1 MLDKDMICPVCGR
14 SDIYSP
20 LKNDTNY
27 NTFDE
32 ENLINKNFNQNLN
45 NISSNSYDPKCQSI
59 SVKKNNSISTYSIDN
74 FKFSIIN
81 AKDQTNI
88 NKNAKEEINN
98 YYKKFIVKKKLGRK
112 TKRCVDSTVGDGD
125 AANYNENEKVHD
137 RFSDDNM
144 RKKCKNLILNCLLEF
159 INDKIK
165 TEYNNNIGHGET
177 EKSLKIMNQKYK
189 KKATIN
195 SDRNFMSKTL
205 RDIFSQDISDRF
217 CKYSLAHN
225 KLVIGSLINEED
237 EMKRNYFTK
246 LFNLTFRDC
255 LMHLSGDNNF
265 EELEG
270 FKGLT
275 NIKDYLL
282 KKNEV
287 EYVEYFIDYIKNFE
301 KMINKRDKSIKIKE
315 HEI

>member
-1 MLDKDMICPVCGR
+1 MICPVCGR

-27 NTFDE
+27 NSFDE

-45 NISSNSYDPKCQSI
+45 NISSNSYDPKFQCNSI
-59 SVKKNNSISTYSIDN
+59 EKNNSNSIYSIDN
-74 FKFSIIN
+74 FKLSIIN

-125 AANYNENEKVHD
+125 AADSNENENVHD

-144 RKKCKNLILNCLLEF
+144 RKKGKNIILKCLLEF

-165 TEYNNNIGHGET
+165 VEYNNNIGHGES
-177 EKSLKIMNQKYK
+177 EKSLKILSQKYK
-189 KKATIN
+189 KKATVD
-195 SDRNFMSKTL
+195 SDRNFMNKKL
-205 RDIFSQDISDRF
+205 GEIFSQDISDRF
-217 CKYSLAHN
+217 CKYSLDHN
-225 KLVIGSLINEED
+225 KLVIESLINEED
-237 EMKRNYFTK
+237 EMKRNYFIK

-265 EELEG
+265 QELEG
-270 FKGLT
+270 FKSLT
-275 NIKDYLL
+275 DIKDYLL
-282 KKNEV
+282 KKNDV
-287 EYVEYFIDYIKNFE
+287 GYVEYFIDYIKNFE

>member
-1 MLDKDMICPVCGR
+1 MICPVCGR

-27 NTFDE
+27 NSFDE

-45 NISSNSYDPKCQSI
+45 NISSNSYDPKFQCNSI
-59 SVKKNNSISTYSIDN
+59 EKNNSNSIYSIDN
-74 FKFSIIN
+74 FKLSIIN

-125 AANYNENEKVHD
+125 AADSNENEKVHD

-144 RKKCKNLILNCLLEF
+144 RKKGKNLILKCLLEF

-165 TEYNNNIGHGET
+165 VEYNNNIGHGES
-177 EKSLKIMNQKYK
+177 EKSLKILSQKYK
-189 KKATIN
+189 KKATVD
-195 SDRNFMSKTL
+195 SDRNFMNKKL
-205 RDIFSQDISDRF
+205 GEIFSQDISDRF
-217 CKYSLAHN
+217 CKYSLDHN
-225 KLVIGSLINEED
+225 KLVIESLINEED
-237 EMKRNYFTK
+237 EMKRNYFIK

-265 EELEG
+265 QELEG
-270 FKGLT
+270 FKSLT
-275 NIKDYLL
+275 DIKDYLL
-282 KKNEV
+282 KKNDV
-287 EYVEYFIDYIKNFE
+287 GYVEYFIDYIKNFE

>member
-1 MLDKDMICPVCGR
+1 MICPVCGR

-45 NISSNSYDPKCQSI
+45 NISSNSYDPKFQCNSI
-59 SVKKNNSISTYSIDN
+59 EKNNSNSIYSIDN

-125 AANYNENEKVHD
+125 AADSNENEKVHD

-144 RKKCKNLILNCLLEF
+144 RKKCKNLILKCLLEF

-165 TEYNNNIGHGET
+165 VEYNNNIGHGES
-177 EKSLKIMNQKYK
+177 EKSLKILSQKYK
-189 KKATIN
+189 KKATVD
-195 SDRNFMSKTL
+195 SDRNFMNKKL
-205 RDIFSQDISDRF
+205 GEIFSQDISDRF
-217 CKYSLAHN
+217 CKYSLDHN
-225 KLVIGSLINEED
+225 KLVIESLINEED

-265 EELEG
+265 QELEG
-270 FKGLT
+270 FKSLT
-275 NIKDYLL
+275 DIKDYLL
-282 KKNEV
+282 KKNDV
-287 EYVEYFIDYIKNFE
+287 GYVEYFIDYIKNFE

>member
-1 MLDKDMICPVCGR
+1 MICPVCGR
-14 SDIYSP
+14 SDIYFP

-27 NTFDE
+27 NSFDE

-45 NISSNSYDPKCQSI
+45 NISINSYDPKFQSI
-59 SVKKNNSISTYSIDN
+59 PIEKNNSNSIYSIDN

-81 AKDQTNI
+81 AKEQTNI

-98 YYKKFIVKKKLGRK
+98 YYKKVIVKKKLGRK
-112 TKRCVDSTVGDGD
+112 TKRNVDSTDGD
-125 AANYNENEKVHD
+125 AADSNENEKVHD

-144 RKKCKNLILNCLLEF
+144 RKKCKNLILKCLLEF

-165 TEYNNNIGHGET
+165 VEYNNNIGHGES
-177 EKSLKIMNQKYK
+177 EKSLKILSQKYK
-189 KKATIN
+189 KKATVD
-195 SDRNFMSKTL
+195 SDRNFMNKKL
-205 RDIFSQDISDRF
+205 GEIFSQDISDRF
-217 CKYSLAHN
+217 CKYSLDHN
-225 KLVIGSLINEED
+225 KLVIESLINEED

-265 EELEG
+265 QELEG
-270 FKGLT
+270 FKSLT
-275 NIKDYLL
+275 DIKDYLL
-282 KKNEV
+282 KKNDV
-287 EYVEYFIDYIKNFE
+287 GYVEYFIDYIKNFE